1 MTDHPVDPLELAA
14 LIASRVCH
22 DLLNPVAAMRNGLEV
37 LEEEKDESMR
47 AFAMDLVRKTATI
60 ASAKLEFA
68 RIAFG
73 AAGSAG
79 AEIDMVEAGRCA
91 GAYLESEKPRLD
103 WRVGPAMLPKAQ
115 AKLLLNLLI
124 LAANSVPRGGA
135 VTVTAEQDGGESV
148 MRLIAEGDRARFPA
162 GARAVLTEGIV
173 PDPLTAHVIQ
183 PYYAALLARDAG
195 MSVTVSEEEG
205 RVVIG
210 ARSAT

>member
-1 MTDHPVDPLELAA
+1 MTEHRIDPLELAA

-47 AFAMDLVRKTATI
+47 AFAMDLVRKTAII

-68 RIAFG
+68 RLAFG

-91 GAYLESEKPRLD
+91 NAFLESEKPTLD
-103 WRVGPAMLPKAQ
+103 WQVGAMMLPKAQ

-124 LAANSVPRGGA
+124 LAANSVPRGGT
-135 VTVTAEQDGGESV
+135 VTVAAEQEGAESVLRLTAEGE
-148 MRLIAEGDRARFPA
+148 RAKFPA
-162 GARAVLTEGIV
+162 GVRGVLTEGIV

-183 PYYAALLARDAG
+183 PYYAALLAREAG
-195 MSVTVSEEEG
+195 MAVTVSEEEG